1 MMTAAGVFLMS
12 WPILMTLGLLALG
25 AWRDRRREAM
35 VERQIRLTDAIADEL
50 GAIVAPVV
58 MKPLCGPWRVEIQ
71 IPIGQPAAVSRI
83 VTIAHDTLTRD
94 GASRYELVLTPGA
107 APMRPVKA
115 GTTAGSNWRRA
126 YADPARSYRR
136 RTAGACSRLVRSTG
150 SFKLALTPSST
161 SRAPR

>member
-1 MMTAAGVFLMS
+1 MMIAAGVILMS

-35 VERQIRLTDAIADEL
+35 VEQQIRLTDAIADEL

-58 MKPLCGPWRVEIQ
+58 TKPLRGPWRAEIQ
-71 IPIGQPAAVSRI
+71 VPIGQPTAVSR
-83 VTIAHDTLTRD
+83 VVAIAHDSLTGA

-107 APMRPVKA
+107 APMRPVRA
-115 GTTAGSNWRRA
+115 LAAAGSNGRRV
-126 YADPARSYRR
+126 YAEPARSYRR
-136 RTAGACSRLVRSTG
+136 RTAGACSRLVRSIG
-150 SFKLALTPSST
+150 SFKLALITSST